1 MKFKIY
7 PILLVAAI
15 LVPSMQAASA
25 TAIAAPLT
33 AKPGATTAAVD
44 WTKIAT
50 ATPEGG
56 FAMGNPKA
64 KIHIIEYA
72 SYTCPHCNK
81 FHSDSAKGMEAY
93 IRSGQVNFEFRS
105 FLIHGIIDVIPT
117 MVTYCQTPQRFFAFT
132 NVFYNHFDEWTAA
145 ALKGLQS
152 TTPAEQEALKG
163 KPPLV
168 SVAFSAK
175 KSGVGDFLRKHGLP
189 EAQFNKCMANQNT
202 LNALQANMKIGVDK
216 YQVQSTPTFL
226 INGEKLEIVA
236 GTEPWLAVETKIK
249 ALK

>member
-1 MKFKIY
+1 MKSKIY
-7 PILLVAAI
+7 PMLLVAAL
-15 LVPSMQAASA
+15 LVPATQAVA
-25 TAIAAPLT
+25 AAPAT
-33 AKPGATTAAVD
+33 PVTKPAAVTTAVD
-44 WTKIAT
+44 WSKTVM

-56 FAMGNPKA
+56 YAMGNPKA
-64 KIHIIEYA
+64 KVHIIEYA

-81 FHSDSAKGMEAY
+81 FHSDSAKGLDSY
-93 IRSGQVNFEFRS
+93 IRSGQVQFEFRS

-145 ALKGLQS
+145 ALKSLQ
-152 TTPAEQEALKG
+152 TITPAEQEALKG
-163 KPPLV
+163 KPPLL

-175 KSGVGDFLRKHGLP
+175 KSGIGDFLRKHGLP
-189 EAQFNKCMANQNT
+189 EAQFNKCINNQAT
-202 LNALQANMKIGVDK
+202 LNAMQTNMKTGVEK
-216 YQVQSTPTFL
+216 YQVQSTPTFF